1 MKAHYDFSKG
11 EKGKF
16 YFPEEEIDIPIYLN
30 DSNKKYFVDLAR
42 NKNITLSN
50 LINKIL
56 SKDKDIVDMLLID

>member
-30 DSNKKYFVDLAR
+30 DSTKKYFVDLAR
-42 NKNITLSN
+42 NNNITLSK

-56 SKDKDIVDMLLID
+56 IKDKDLVEMLLVD